1 MNTHVQKLILVNS
14 WTNDMFPNSLKGF
27 QVWKKAEANHLVS
40 SNHLLDLNETEL
52 FVSSKRD
59 PSICRGYYKPF
70 LMIILY
76 RVGNAV
82 AMPQK

>member
-1 MNTHVQKLILVNS
+1 MTCFQIA
-14 WTNDMFPNSLKGF
+14 LKGF
-27 QVWKKAEANHLVS
+27 QVWKKALANHLVS

-52 FVSSKRD
+52 FVSRKRD
-59 PSICRGYYKPF
+59 RSNWRRYYKNF

-76 RVGNAV
+76 LVGNAV